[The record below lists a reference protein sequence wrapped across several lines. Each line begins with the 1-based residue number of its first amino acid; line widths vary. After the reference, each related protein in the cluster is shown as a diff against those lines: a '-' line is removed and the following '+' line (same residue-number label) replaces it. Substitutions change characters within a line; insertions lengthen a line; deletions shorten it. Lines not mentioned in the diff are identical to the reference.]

1 MGGGKT
7 STPPAAPIKSAEEIA
22 AGQTRAMVESIPR
35 AAELQHQV
43 ETSPVYGIE
52 AKTRLAEQTRQNVF
66 PNEQAVR
73 QQLVQ
78 NILANLISPT
88 GISPEQQTALTAR
101 RGQAQGELEQSMRT
115 RANLGGGLFGGR
127 SSASEARSIG
137 EQFQNFAIED
147 IDRQERARMNALSAA
162 LPVLQLLFP
171 DIGLIQ
177 PSFINPVA
185 SPESQLSAYTT
196 GRGQDLTY
204 QAQQE
209 ANQTALRSALYQSLG
224 GAVGQVGGGGG
235 TGGLSLGGGIAGT
248 VGNTGKT
255 QSQILGYNTAQYR

>member
-1 MGGGKT
+1 MGSKGS
-7 STPPAAPIKSAEEIA
+7 STPPAAPIKSAQEIA
-22 AGQTRAMVESIPR
+22 NENIQAQLGAIRP
-35 AAELQHQV
+35 AAEIKFNV
-43 ETSPVYGIE
+43 DKDPNIGIQ
-52 AKTRLAEQTRQNVF
+52 AQTQLAENVRQNVF

-101 RGQAQGELEQSMRT
+101 RGQARGELEQSMRT
-115 RANLGGGLFGGR
+115 RANLGGGLYGGR
-127 SSASEARSIG
+127 SAASEARSVG
-137 EQFQNFAIED
+137 EQSQNFAIED

-162 LPVLQLLFP
+162 MPVLQLLFP
-171 DIGLIQ
+171 DIGLVQ
-177 PSFINPVA
+177 PSYINPVA

-204 QAQQE
+204 AAQQE

-224 GAVGQVGGGGG
+224 SAVGQIGGGLA
-235 TGGLSLGGGIAGT
+235 TGGLSNLAGT

-255 QSQILGYNTAQYR
+255 QSQILGYSTAQYR